1 MDSQAPET
9 LGLGVHCRSPGFPHL
24 LLISYISSLQTQ
36 ESSATWYCLA
46 TVRLN
51 RIFSFSLFFLW
62 RAVVMSRGYSSL
74 LRERRLLQL
83 VLNTHIGVAAKRR
96 LPPLLWEVTIRQ
108 LHSGKTKRKALLKDA
123 AKWIHSSWSHAQ
135 ADPLH
140 TEVLLWASGLGIG
153 VSPRSQNRVAADRWG
168 WCDED
173 APSQMPPDA
182 KDFSFSENPCQEAR
196 LRSAVTLKW
205 LSP

>member
-24 LLISYISSLQTQ
+24 LLVSYISSLQTQ

-74 LRERRLLQL
+74 LRERRLLEL
-83 VLNTHIGVAAKRR
+83 VLNTHIGMAAKRQ
-96 LPPLLWEVTIRQ
+96 LPPLLLWEVTIRQ
-108 LHSGKTKRKALLKDA
+108 LHSGKTKRKALLRTLPNGFTPPNPMHEQIPFTPRFCFGQQGWEFGWVPGARTGWLQGDG
-123 AKWIHSSWSHAQ
+123 
-135 ADPLH
+135 ADVMRMHPAGCLLMPRILVSLK
-140 TEVLLWASGLGIG
+140 TPVMRPGWDLLW
-153 VSPRSQNRVAADRWG
+153 P
-168 WCDED
+168 
-173 APSQMPPDA
+173 
-182 KDFSFSENPCQEAR
+182 
-196 LRSAVTLKW
+196 
-205 LSP
+205 